1 MQIVDGEPIVRESQH
16 TSSSPSVSATMR
28 ALAQHVLPVG
38 EPARPSLKT
47 PSIAT
52 GASLQ
57 QWPYE
62 SSVCD
67 GSAHN
72 VAEESGTVQYALI
85 SSLLSRP
92 VLALHDVE

>member
-38 EPARPSLKT
+38 APARPSLKT

-62 SSVCD
+62 SIVWD
-67 GSAHN
+67 GLAQ
-72 VAEESGTVQYALI
+72 VLVTPESSELMHD
-85 SSLLSRP
+85 SLPRG
-92 VLALHDVE
+92 